1 LVDRAKALGVRL
13 SAALHAQLGDHPHV
27 AEIRGRGLLQAIEL
41 VRDRETLTQF
51 DPEERVTTR
60 VVTQGLEH
68 GVFFYPGGTGV
79 ARDIICFGPAFVTK
93 EAEID
98 QMAEVLARSIKEVLC

>member
-1 LVDRAKALGVRL
+1 
-13 SAALHAQLGDHPHV
+13 
-27 AEIRGRGLLQAIEL
+27 
-41 VRDRETLTQF
+41 
-51 DPEERVTTR
+51 VTTR

-79 ARDIICFGPAFVTK
+79 ARDILCLGPAFVTT

-98 QMAEVLARSIKEVLC
+98 QMAEVLGRSVREVLC